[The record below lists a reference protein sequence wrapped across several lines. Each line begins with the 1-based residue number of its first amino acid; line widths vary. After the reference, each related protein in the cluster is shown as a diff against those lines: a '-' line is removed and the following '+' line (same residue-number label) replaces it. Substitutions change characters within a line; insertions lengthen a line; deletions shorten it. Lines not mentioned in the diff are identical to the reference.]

1 MLEKGLIFTENNVIM
16 LPICNYFYK
25 FIISHMYC
33 GSWNSPRTIAKNA
46 FLASRHYKRSFSMK
60 RSLGKSVTKKI
71 VSVAIA
77 AALILSVATTG
88 VLTTSASDSTGVGLS
103 AHALQAY
110 NEHWSYVW
118 GGASYGAVDCSG
130 LFITYNGVGGNR
142 TDLLGSS
149 SEWGYVA
156 DGIPR
161 IHGLGLHQPYHVGI
175 YIGSGTAI
183 DARDENSGV
192 VYHDVYSKPWVE
204 WFKVAG
210 VSYPTTGWVLFD
222 GDSFYYENGQ
232 YIVNTSRT
240 LDGVTYYFD
249 ANGVSNIA
257 PPSSAYSQTDYST
270 ATAAPAPSKPEPSY
284 EESSEEP
291 EPEPSYEE
299 SSEEPEPEPEPSY
312 EESSEEVSEPESSVE
327 ESSKEESE
335 VSKEPEKPKFVTLTE
350 GNMDETIADA
360 KITEIQQTL
369 AKLGYYTYEVTG
381 YYGEATTAAV
391 KDFQAKAGIEVTGNV
406 DEATW
411 NAIFADSAPV
421 KYNSY
426 KSGDYDEEQTGIKDI
441 QDKLV
446 ALSYL
451 TAGEYEEGK
460 FDGNT
465 VIAMQ
470 LFQSA
475 NGIEATGEAD
485 FNSQLVLFSGSAV
498 ENPNAGAVIYG
509 MSGSAVTKLQE
520 RLKALRYTTDESTG
534 IFDDATLKAV
544 NAYQKNA
551 GLEVSNSLSAEEL
564 KVLYSDKAVKS
575 EDYDNLQVG
584 YNGSDVKSLEGDLT
598 KLGYYEGSIKGEF
611 NDELETAVQDYQK
624 ENKLEANGVADDTV
638 RNSITKSIARQGS
651 ENAQCIITDTASV
664 ANEAMSGLATS
675 KTEKLSLEKE
685 QSDNHLSNVRN
696 MLYILLGLILVLSV
710 SVVAAMVRSKKR
722 MTKAMKKAV
731 AQRHANDNIRKF

>member
-1 MLEKGLIFTENNVIM
+1 
-16 LPICNYFYK
+16 
-25 FIISHMYC
+25 
-33 GSWNSPRTIAKNA
+33 
-46 FLASRHYKRSFSMK
+46 MK

-249 ANGVSNIA
+249 ANGASNIA

-284 EESSEEP
+284 EESST
-291 EPEPSYEE
+291 
-299 SSEEPEPEPEPSY
+299 EPEPEPSY

-475 NGIEATGEAD
+475 NEIEATGEAD

-520 RLKALRYTTDESTG
+520 RLKALRYTTVEPTG

-598 KLGYYEGSIKGEF
+598 KLGYYEGSITGEF

-731 AQRHANDNIRKF
+731 TQRHANDNIRKF

>member
-1 MLEKGLIFTENNVIM
+1 
-16 LPICNYFYK
+16 
-25 FIISHMYC
+25 
-33 GSWNSPRTIAKNA
+33 
-46 FLASRHYKRSFSMK
+46 MK
-60 RSLGKSVTKKI
+60 KSLGKSVTKKI

-149 SEWGYVA
+149 SEWGYVS
-156 DGIPR
+156 DGIPN

-204 WFKVAG
+204 WFKVSG

-222 GDSFYYENGQ
+222 GDSFYYENGE
-232 YIVNTSRT
+232 YIVNTTRT
-240 LDGVTYYFD
+240 LDGVTYSF
-249 ANGVSNIA
+249 NSKGVSNIA
-257 PPSSAYSQTDYST
+257 PPSSAYSQTDYSV
-270 ATAAPAPSKPEPSY
+270 ATAEPAPSPEPEVSKEEVSKKPEVSKPESSKEPEPSYEEPSY
-284 EESSEEP
+284 EESSEVS
-291 EPEPSYEE
+291 EPEPSVEPSQEE
-299 SSEEPEPEPEPSY
+299 SS
-312 EESSEEVSEPESSVE
+312 EVSEPESSVE

-335 VSKEPEKPKFVTLTE
+335 TSKEPEKPKFVTLTE
-350 GNMDETIADA
+350 GDMDETIADA

-369 AKLGYYTYEVTG
+369 TKLGYYTYEVTG

-391 KDFQAKAGIEVTGNV
+391 KDFQAKAGIEATGNV

-411 NAIFADSAPV
+411 NAIFAESAPV

-441 QDKLV
+441 QNKLV
-446 ALSYL
+446 SLSYL
-451 TAGEYEEGK
+451 TEGEYEEGK

-498 ENPNAGAVIYG
+498 ENPNPGAVIYG
-509 MSGSAVTKLQE
+509 MSGSAVTKLQK
-520 RLKALRYTTDESTG
+520 RLKALRYTTDEPTG
-534 IFDDATLKAV
+534 TFDDATLKAV
-544 NAYQKNA
+544 NEYQKNT
-551 GLEVSNSLSAEEL
+551 GLEISNSLSAEEL
-564 KVLYSDKAVKS
+564 KVFYSDKAVKS

-598 KLGYYEGSIKGEF
+598 KLGYYEGSITGEF
-611 NDELETAVQDYQK
+611 DGELEDALQDYQK
-624 ENKLEANGVADDTV
+624 ENELEANGVADSTV
-638 RNSITKSIARQGS
+638 RDSITKSIARQGS
-651 ENAQCIITDTASV
+651 ENAQSIITDTASV

-675 KTEKLSLEKE
+675 KTEKLSLEKQ

-696 MLYILLGLILVLSV
+696 MFYILLGLILVLSV

-722 MTKAMKKAV
+722 MTKAMKRAV
-731 AQRHANDNIRKF
+731 AQKHTNDNIRKF

>member
-1 MLEKGLIFTENNVIM
+1 
-16 LPICNYFYK
+16 
-25 FIISHMYC
+25 
-33 GSWNSPRTIAKNA
+33 
-46 FLASRHYKRSFSMK
+46 MK

-270 ATAAPAPSKPEPSY
+270 ATAAPAPSKPE
-284 EESSEEP
+284 SSTEP
-291 EPEPSYEE
+291 EPEPSVEE
-299 SSEEPEPEPEPSY
+299 SSEEPEPEPSY

-335 VSKEPEKPKFVTLTE
+335 VSKEPEKPEFVTLTE

-451 TAGEYEEGK
+451 TEGEYEEGK

-485 FNSQLVLFSGSAV
+485 FNSQLILFSGSAV

-520 RLKALRYTTDESTG
+520 RLKALRYTTDEPTG

-598 KLGYYEGSIKGEF
+598 KLGYYEGSITGEF

>member
-1 MLEKGLIFTENNVIM
+1 
-16 LPICNYFYK
+16 
-25 FIISHMYC
+25 
-33 GSWNSPRTIAKNA
+33 
-46 FLASRHYKRSFSMK
+46 MK

-299 SSEEPEPEPEPSY
+299 SSEE
-312 EESSEEVSEPESSVE
+312 VSEPEPSVE

-520 RLKALRYTTDESTG
+520 RLKALRYTTDEPTG

-598 KLGYYEGSIKGEF
+598 KLGYYEGTITGEF

-651 ENAQCIITDTASV
+651 ENAQGIITDTASV

>member
-1 MLEKGLIFTENNVIM
+1 
-16 LPICNYFYK
+16 
-25 FIISHMYC
+25 
-33 GSWNSPRTIAKNA
+33 
-46 FLASRHYKRSFSMK
+46 MK

-270 ATAAPAPSKPEPSY
+270 ATATPAPSKPE
-284 EESSEEP
+284 SSTEP

-299 SSEEPEPEPEPSY
+299 SSTEPEPEPSY
-312 EESSEEVSEPESSVE
+312 E

-475 NGIEATGEAD
+475 NEIEATGEAD

-509 MSGSAVTKLQE
+509 MSGSAITKLQE
-520 RLKALRYTTDESTG
+520 RLKALRYTTDEPTG

-551 GLEVSNSLSAEEL
+551 GLEESNSLSAEEL

-598 KLGYYEGSIKGEF
+598 KLGYYEGSITGEF

>member
-1 MLEKGLIFTENNVIM
+1 
-16 LPICNYFYK
+16 
-25 FIISHMYC
+25 
-33 GSWNSPRTIAKNA
+33 
-46 FLASRHYKRSFSMK
+46 MK

-731 AQRHANDNIRKF
+731 AQRHANDNIRKI

>member
-1 MLEKGLIFTENNVIM
+1 
-16 LPICNYFYK
+16 
-25 FIISHMYC
+25 
-33 GSWNSPRTIAKNA
+33 
-46 FLASRHYKRSFSMK
+46 MK

-161 IHGLGLHQPYHVGI
+161 IHGLGLPQPYHVGI

-270 ATAAPAPSKPEPSY
+270 ATAAPAPSK
-284 EESSEEP
+284 
-291 EPEPSYEE
+291 PEPSYEE

>member
-1 MLEKGLIFTENNVIM
+1 
-16 LPICNYFYK
+16 
-25 FIISHMYC
+25 
-33 GSWNSPRTIAKNA
+33 
-46 FLASRHYKRSFSMK
+46 MK

-270 ATAAPAPSKPEPSY
+270 ATAAPAPSKPE
-284 EESSEEP
+284 SSTEP

-299 SSEEPEPEPEPSY
+299 SSTEPEPEPSY
-312 EESSEEVSEPESSVE
+312 EESSEVSEPESSVE

-451 TAGEYEEGK
+451 TEGEYEEGK

-470 LFQSA
+470 LFQNA

-520 RLKALRYTTDESTG
+520 RLKALRYTTDEPTG

-651 ENAQCIITDTASV
+651 ENAQGIITDTASV

>member
-1 MLEKGLIFTENNVIM
+1 
-16 LPICNYFYK
+16 
-25 FIISHMYC
+25 
-33 GSWNSPRTIAKNA
+33 
-46 FLASRHYKRSFSMK
+46 MK

-284 EESSEEP
+284 EESSEE
-291 EPEPSYEE
+291 
-299 SSEEPEPEPEPSY
+299 
-312 EESSEEVSEPESSVE
+312 VSEPEPSVE

-520 RLKALRYTTDESTG
+520 RLKALRYTTDEPTG

-598 KLGYYEGSIKGEF
+598 KLGYYEGSITGEF

-651 ENAQCIITDTASV
+651 ENAQGIITDTASV

>member
-1 MLEKGLIFTENNVIM
+1 
-16 LPICNYFYK
+16 
-25 FIISHMYC
+25 
-33 GSWNSPRTIAKNA
+33 
-46 FLASRHYKRSFSMK
+46 MK

-284 EESSEEP
+284 EESSTEP

-299 SSEEPEPEPEPSY
+299 SSTEPEPEPSY

-335 VSKEPEKPKFVTLTE
+335 VSKEPEKPEFVTLTE

-451 TAGEYEEGK
+451 TEGEYEEGK

-475 NGIEATGEAD
+475 NEIEATGEAD

-520 RLKALRYTTDESTG
+520 RLKALRYTTDEPTG

-564 KVLYSDKAVKS
+564 KVFYSDKAVKS

-598 KLGYYEGSIKGEF
+598 KLGYYEGSITGEF

>member
-1 MLEKGLIFTENNVIM
+1 
-16 LPICNYFYK
+16 
-25 FIISHMYC
+25 
-33 GSWNSPRTIAKNA
+33 
-46 FLASRHYKRSFSMK
+46 MK

-335 VSKEPEKPKFVTLTE
+335 VSKEPEKPKFITLTE

>member
-1 MLEKGLIFTENNVIM
+1 
-16 LPICNYFYK
+16 
-25 FIISHMYC
+25 
-33 GSWNSPRTIAKNA
+33 
-46 FLASRHYKRSFSMK
+46 MK

-210 VSYPTTGWVLFD
+210 VSYPTTGWVLFN

-284 EESSEEP
+284 EESSE
-291 EPEPSYEE
+291 
-299 SSEEPEPEPEPSY
+299 EPEPEPSY

-520 RLKALRYTTDESTG
+520 RLKALRYTTDEPTG

-598 KLGYYEGSIKGEF
+598 KLGYYEGSITGEF

>member
-1 MLEKGLIFTENNVIM
+1 
-16 LPICNYFYK
+16 
-25 FIISHMYC
+25 
-33 GSWNSPRTIAKNA
+33 
-46 FLASRHYKRSFSMK
+46 MK

-270 ATAAPAPSKPEPSY
+270 ATAAPAPSKPE
-284 EESSEEP
+284 SST
-291 EPEPSYEE
+291 
-299 SSEEPEPEPEPSY
+299 EPEPEPSY

-475 NGIEATGEAD
+475 NEIEATGEAD

-520 RLKALRYTTDESTG
+520 RLKALRYTTDEPTG

-564 KVLYSDKAVKS
+564 KVFYSDKAVKS

-598 KLGYYEGSIKGEF
+598 KLGYYEGSITGEF

>member
-1 MLEKGLIFTENNVIM
+1 
-16 LPICNYFYK
+16 
-25 FIISHMYC
+25 
-33 GSWNSPRTIAKNA
+33 
-46 FLASRHYKRSFSMK
+46 
-60 RSLGKSVTKKI
+60 
-71 VSVAIA
+71 
-77 AALILSVATTG
+77 
-88 VLTTSASDSTGVGLS
+88 
-103 AHALQAY
+103 
-110 NEHWSYVW
+110 
-118 GGASYGAVDCSG
+118 
-130 LFITYNGVGGNR
+130 
-142 TDLLGSS
+142 
-149 SEWGYVA
+149 
-156 DGIPR
+156 
-161 IHGLGLHQPYHVGI
+161 
-175 YIGSGTAI
+175 
-183 DARDENSGV
+183 
-192 VYHDVYSKPWVE
+192 
-204 WFKVAG
+204 
-210 VSYPTTGWVLFD
+210 
-222 GDSFYYENGQ
+222 
-232 YIVNTSRT
+232 
-240 LDGVTYYFD
+240 
-249 ANGVSNIA
+249 
-257 PPSSAYSQTDYST
+257 
-270 ATAAPAPSKPEPSY
+270 
-284 EESSEEP
+284 
-291 EPEPSYEE
+291 
-299 SSEEPEPEPEPSY
+299 
-312 EESSEEVSEPESSVE
+312 
-327 ESSKEESE
+327 
-335 VSKEPEKPKFVTLTE
+335 
-350 GNMDETIADA
+350 MDETIADA

-475 NGIEATGEAD
+475 NEIEATGEAD

-520 RLKALRYTTDESTG
+520 RLKALRYTTVEPTG

-598 KLGYYEGSIKGEF
+598 KLGYYEGSITGEF

>member
-1 MLEKGLIFTENNVIM
+1 
-16 LPICNYFYK
+16 
-25 FIISHMYC
+25 
-33 GSWNSPRTIAKNA
+33 
-46 FLASRHYKRSFSMK
+46 MK

-299 SSEEPEPEPEPSY
+299 SSEE
-312 EESSEEVSEPESSVE
+312 VSEP

-369 AKLGYYTYEVTG
+369 TKLGYYTYEVTG

-520 RLKALRYTTDESTG
+520 RLKALRYTTDEPTG

-598 KLGYYEGSIKGEF
+598 KLGYYEGSITGEF

-651 ENAQCIITDTASV
+651 ENAQGIITDTASV

>member
-1 MLEKGLIFTENNVIM
+1 
-16 LPICNYFYK
+16 
-25 FIISHMYC
+25 
-33 GSWNSPRTIAKNA
+33 
-46 FLASRHYKRSFSMK
+46 MK

-284 EESSEEP
+284 EESSTEP

-299 SSEEPEPEPEPSY
+299 SSEEVSEPESSI

-411 NAIFADSAPV
+411 NAIFANSAPV

-451 TAGEYEEGK
+451 TEGEYEEGK

-470 LFQSA
+470 LFQNA

-520 RLKALRYTTDESTG
+520 RLKALRYTTDEPTG

-551 GLEVSNSLSAEEL
+551 GLEVSDSLSAEEL

-598 KLGYYEGSIKGEF
+598 KLGYYEGSITGEF

-651 ENAQCIITDTASV
+651 ENAQGIITDTASV

>member
-1 MLEKGLIFTENNVIM
+1 
-16 LPICNYFYK
+16 
-25 FIISHMYC
+25 
-33 GSWNSPRTIAKNA
+33 
-46 FLASRHYKRSFSMK
+46 MK

-299 SSEEPEPEPEPSY
+299 SSEEVSEPESSI

-520 RLKALRYTTDESTG
+520 RLKALRYTTDEPTG

>member
-1 MLEKGLIFTENNVIM
+1 
-16 LPICNYFYK
+16 
-25 FIISHMYC
+25 
-33 GSWNSPRTIAKNA
+33 
-46 FLASRHYKRSFSMK
+46 MK

-475 NGIEATGEAD
+475 NGIEATCEAD
-485 FNSQLVLFSGSAV
+485 FNSQLVLLSGSAV

>member
-1 MLEKGLIFTENNVIM
+1 
-16 LPICNYFYK
+16 
-25 FIISHMYC
+25 
-33 GSWNSPRTIAKNA
+33 
-46 FLASRHYKRSFSMK
+46 MK

-270 ATAAPAPSKPEPSY
+270 ATAAPAPSKPE
-284 EESSEEP
+284 SST
-291 EPEPSYEE
+291 
-299 SSEEPEPEPEPSY
+299 EPEPEPSY

-485 FNSQLVLFSGSAV
+485 FNSQLILFSGSAV

-520 RLKALRYTTDESTG
+520 RLKALRYTTDEPTG

-598 KLGYYEGSIKGEF
+598 KLGYYEGSITGEF

-710 SVVAAMVRSKKR
+710 SVVAAIVRSKKR

>member
-1 MLEKGLIFTENNVIM
+1 
-16 LPICNYFYK
+16 
-25 FIISHMYC
+25 
-33 GSWNSPRTIAKNA
+33 
-46 FLASRHYKRSFSMK
+46 MK

-270 ATAAPAPSKPEPSY
+270 ATAAPAPSKPE
-284 EESSEEP
+284 SSTEP

-299 SSEEPEPEPEPSY
+299 SSTEPEPEPSY

-335 VSKEPEKPKFVTLTE
+335 VSKEPEKPEFVTLTE

-451 TAGEYEEGK
+451 TEGEYEEGK

-475 NGIEATGEAD
+475 NEIEATGEAD

-520 RLKALRYTTDESTG
+520 RLKALRYTTDEPTG

-598 KLGYYEGSIKGEF
+598 KLGYYEGSITGEF

-651 ENAQCIITDTASV
+651 ENAQGIITDTASV

>member
-1 MLEKGLIFTENNVIM
+1 
-16 LPICNYFYK
+16 
-25 FIISHMYC
+25 
-33 GSWNSPRTIAKNA
+33 
-46 FLASRHYKRSFSMK
+46 MK

-350 GNMDETIADA
+350 GSMDETIADA

>member
-1 MLEKGLIFTENNVIM
+1 
-16 LPICNYFYK
+16 
-25 FIISHMYC
+25 
-33 GSWNSPRTIAKNA
+33 
-46 FLASRHYKRSFSMK
+46 MK

-284 EESSEEP
+284 EESST
-291 EPEPSYEE
+291 
-299 SSEEPEPEPEPSY
+299 EPEPEPSY

-520 RLKALRYTTDESTG
+520 RLKALRYTTDEPTG

-598 KLGYYEGSIKGEF
+598 KLGYYEGSITGEF

-651 ENAQCIITDTASV
+651 ENAQGIITDTASV

>member
-1 MLEKGLIFTENNVIM
+1 
-16 LPICNYFYK
+16 
-25 FIISHMYC
+25 
-33 GSWNSPRTIAKNA
+33 
-46 FLASRHYKRSFSMK
+46 MK

-299 SSEEPEPEPEPSY
+299 SSEE
-312 EESSEEVSEPESSVE
+312 VSEPESSVE

-520 RLKALRYTTDESTG
+520 RLKALRYTTDEPTG

-598 KLGYYEGSIKGEF
+598 KLGYYEGSITGEF

>member
-1 MLEKGLIFTENNVIM
+1 
-16 LPICNYFYK
+16 
-25 FIISHMYC
+25 
-33 GSWNSPRTIAKNA
+33 
-46 FLASRHYKRSFSMK
+46 MK

-284 EESSEEP
+284 EESSEE
-291 EPEPSYEE
+291 
-299 SSEEPEPEPEPSY
+299 
-312 EESSEEVSEPESSVE
+312 VSEPEPSVE

-520 RLKALRYTTDESTG
+520 RLKALRYTTDEPTG

-598 KLGYYEGSIKGEF
+598 KLGYYEGTITGEF

-651 ENAQCIITDTASV
+651 ENAQGIITDTASV

>member
-1 MLEKGLIFTENNVIM
+1 M
-16 LPICNYFYK
+16 
-25 FIISHMYC
+25 
-33 GSWNSPRTIAKNA
+33 
-46 FLASRHYKRSFSMK
+46 
-60 RSLGKSVTKKI
+60 
-71 VSVAIA
+71 
-77 AALILSVATTG
+77 
-88 VLTTSASDSTGVGLS
+88 
-103 AHALQAY
+103 
-110 NEHWSYVW
+110 
-118 GGASYGAVDCSG
+118 
-130 LFITYNGVGGNR
+130 
-142 TDLLGSS
+142 
-149 SEWGYVA
+149 
-156 DGIPR
+156 
-161 IHGLGLHQPYHVGI
+161 
-175 YIGSGTAI
+175 
-183 DARDENSGV
+183 
-192 VYHDVYSKPWVE
+192 
-204 WFKVAG
+204 
-210 VSYPTTGWVLFD
+210 FD

-270 ATAAPAPSKPEPSY
+270 ATAAPAPSKPESSTEPEPEPSYEESSTEPEPEPSY

-299 SSEEPEPEPEPSY
+299 SSEEPEPEPSY

-369 AKLGYYTYEVTG
+369 AKLGYYTY
-381 YYGEATTAAV
+381 
-391 KDFQAKAGIEVTGNV
+391 EVTGNV

-520 RLKALRYTTDESTG
+520 RLKALRYTTDEPTG

-598 KLGYYEGSIKGEF
+598 KLGYYEGSITGEF

>member
-1 MLEKGLIFTENNVIM
+1 
-16 LPICNYFYK
+16 
-25 FIISHMYC
+25 
-33 GSWNSPRTIAKNA
+33 
-46 FLASRHYKRSFSMK
+46 MK

-270 ATAAPAPSKPEPSY
+270 ATAAPAPSKPE
-284 EESSEEP
+284 SSTEP

-299 SSEEPEPEPEPSY
+299 SSEEPEPEPSY

-485 FNSQLVLFSGSAV
+485 FNSQLILFSGSAV

-520 RLKALRYTTDESTG
+520 RLKALRYTTDEPTG

-598 KLGYYEGSIKGEF
+598 KLGYYEGSITGEF

>member
-1 MLEKGLIFTENNVIM
+1 
-16 LPICNYFYK
+16 
-25 FIISHMYC
+25 
-33 GSWNSPRTIAKNA
+33 
-46 FLASRHYKRSFSMK
+46 MK

-299 SSEEPEPEPEPSY
+299 SSEE
-312 EESSEEVSEPESSVE
+312 VSEPESSVE

-391 KDFQAKAGIEVTGNV
+391 KDFQAKAEIEVTGNV

-485 FNSQLVLFSGSAV
+485 FNSQLILFSGSAV

-520 RLKALRYTTDESTG
+520 RLKALRYTTDEPTG

-598 KLGYYEGSIKGEF
+598 KLGYYEGSITGEF

-651 ENAQCIITDTASV
+651 ENAQGIITDTASV

>member
-1 MLEKGLIFTENNVIM
+1 
-16 LPICNYFYK
+16 
-25 FIISHMYC
+25 
-33 GSWNSPRTIAKNA
+33 
-46 FLASRHYKRSFSMK
+46 MK

-284 EESSEEP
+284 EESSEE
-291 EPEPSYEE
+291 
-299 SSEEPEPEPEPSY
+299 
-312 EESSEEVSEPESSVE
+312 VSEPESSVE

-426 KSGDYDEEQTGIKDI
+426 KSGNYDEEQTGIKDI

-475 NGIEATGEAD
+475 NEIEATGEAD

-509 MSGSAVTKLQE
+509 MSGSAITKLQE
-520 RLKALRYTTDESTG
+520 RLKALRYTTDEPTG

-564 KVLYSDKAVKS
+564 KVFYSDKAVKS

-598 KLGYYEGSIKGEF
+598 KLGYYEGSITGEF